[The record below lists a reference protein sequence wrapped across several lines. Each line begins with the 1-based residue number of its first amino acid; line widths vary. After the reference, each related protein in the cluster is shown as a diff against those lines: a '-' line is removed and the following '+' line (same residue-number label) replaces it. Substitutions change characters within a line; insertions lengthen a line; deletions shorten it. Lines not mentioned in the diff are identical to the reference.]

1 MNTEQNV
8 RFFLDLIFQLE
19 ERFLLIGQDV
29 FADLENFLEDAVVA
43 YNAYDFSNTKIP
55 YQRRVFKRNRYRF
68 CFEYSSIDATYN
80 ETKITIS
87 SNYGLAEGVMLTD
100 DLIYK
105 DGLWYVWSPI
115 NVEENDLSNLIPLN
129 DEMIAQI
136 FHEILEN

>member
-1 MNTEQNV
+1 MNNEQNV
-8 RFFLDLIFQLE
+8 RFFLGIIFQLE
-19 ERFLLIGQDV
+19 EWFRLIGQNV
-29 FADLENFLEDAVVA
+29 FADLEIVLENAVVA
-43 YNAYDFSNTKIP
+43 YNAYDFGNTKIP
-55 YQRRVFKRNRYRF
+55 YQRRVFKRGQYRF

-80 ETKITIS
+80 ETKITLS
-87 SNYGLAEGVMLTD
+87 SNYGIAEGVMLTD

-115 NVEENDLSNLIPLN
+115 NVKENDLSNLIPLN